1 MNKRLF
7 NIVATEEFSHMF
19 KVANPRI
26 RLASRGTYRRLA
38 DKLMEHTVAAVK
50 EHLEP
55 IWRFGPSYTADMWSA
70 LDQTQ
75 YLGVQLHAYDKD
87 WNYVLVS
94 TGAVVLPP
102 PHTAARVAS
111 GIDD

>member
-1 MNKRLF
+1 MKTLNWAIARWIVMNKRPF

-70 LDQTQ
+70 LD
-75 YLGVQLHAYDKD
+75 
-87 WNYVLVS
+87 
-94 TGAVVLPP
+94 
-102 PHTAARVAS
+102 
-111 GIDD
+111 